1 MGFAGFGE
9 GDDGGGGGGNG
20 GGRACDELSK
30 VGSFGFGFL
39 SEFPRKMDVGA
50 ELEFEVFGFACS
62 RNRKPLNN

>member
-50 ELEFEVFGFACS
+50 MINS
-62 RNRKPLNN
+62 SPDRTPSSSH